1 MFNDIVRMYRILH
14 MAGCAEIYELY
25 FRLLPISLTSE
36 RNKRVRLHIQ
46 FNSIQSLYLS
56 TVKSTVFFSNII
68 KIKSQSTNKFG
79 TFEIKYTMTIYT

>member
-1 MFNDIVRMYRILH
+1 MFNDIGQGKNVQDITH
-14 MAGCAEIYELY
+14 GCAEIYELY

-56 TVKSTVFFSNII
+56 TVKSTVFF
-68 KIKSQSTNKFG
+68 FG